1 MAIINSYPTITPTS
15 SDLVLIV
22 DTSAEGNPT
31 KTATVGKLQGT
42 PDNNTVFF
50 DTVGIT
56 IQTGTSTD
64 VRFRR
69 TTDRTDGSF
78 PTNLIYNIFRADFE
92 NLVLEQGST
101 YKLIMERWKKG
112 GNRFG
117 TVETDYRYTGFK
129 RQRSNSDGGANE
141 PPYDQRPVE
150 IEITSTT
157 GQFFDFRPDLYFS
170 AAGAAGTDK
179 GFPRPSGFNKRGS
192 VTAITSTQY
201 MAFRISKTTNGVTE
215 VSPVLKK
222 LKLKG
227 TYESSTP
234 RAFFLPY

>member
-1 MAIINSYPTITPTS
+1 MAIINSYTTVTPKS
-15 SDLVLIV
+15 NDLVLIV
-22 DTSAEGNPT
+22 DTSVEGNPT
-31 KTATVGKLQGT
+31 KTATVGSLQGT
-42 PDNNTVFF
+42 PDNNQVFF

-56 IQTGTSTD
+56 IQTGTAQDT
-64 VRFRR
+64 RFGRV
-69 TTDRTDGSF
+69 TDRTDGSF
-78 PTNLIYNIFRADFE
+78 PTNLRYAIFKADFE

-112 GNRFG
+112 GDRYG
-117 TVETDYRYTGFK
+117 TTPTDYRYTGFK
-129 RQRSNSDGGANE
+129 RQAGSEGVDA
-141 PPYDQRPVE
+141 PYSQRPLE

-170 AAGAAGTDK
+170 AADSAGTKK
-179 GFPRPSGFNKRGS
+179 GFPRPSGFNVRGNQTPLS
-192 VTAITSTQY
+192 SIQY
-201 MAFRISKTTNGVTE
+201 VAFRISKTTNGVTE

-227 TYESSTP
+227 SFTNNIP

>member
-1 MAIINSYPTITPTS
+1 MAIINSYPTVTPKS
-15 SDLVLIV
+15 GDLVLIV
-22 DTSAEGNPT
+22 DTSVEGNPT
-31 KTATVGKLQGT
+31 KTATVGNLQGT
-42 PDNNTVFF
+42 PNNNKVFF

-56 IQTGTSTD
+56 IQTGAASD
-64 VRFRR
+64 SRFGR

-78 PTNLIYNIFRADFE
+78 PTDLKYTIFQADFE

-112 GNRFG
+112 GKRFG
-117 TVETDYRYTGFK
+117 TTHTDDRYTGFK
-129 RQRSNSDGGANE
+129 RQSSEGVDA
-141 PPYDQRPVE
+141 PYNQRPVE

-170 AAGAAGTDK
+170 AADSAGTME
-179 GFPRPSGFNKRGS
+179 GFPRPSGFKVRGAA
-192 VTAITSTQY
+192 TPLTSIQY
-201 MAFRISKTTNGVTE
+201 VAFRISKTTNGVTE

-227 TYESSTP
+227 SYINNNS

>member
-1 MAIINSYPTITPTS
+1 MAIINSYTTITPKS

-22 DTSAEGNPT
+22 DTSVEGNPT
-31 KTATVGKLQGT
+31 KTATVGNLQGT
-42 PDNNTVFF
+42 PDNNQVFF

-56 IQTGTSTD
+56 IQTGASSD
-64 VRFRR
+64 SRFGK
-69 TTDRTDGSF
+69 TTGRTDGFF
-78 PTNLIYNIFRADFE
+78 PTNLRYTIFQADFE

-112 GNRFG
+112 GDRFG
-117 TVETDYRYTGFK
+117 TTPTDYRYTGFK
-129 RQRSNSDGGANE
+129 RQSLAGVDA
-141 PPYDQRPVE
+141 PYSQRPVQ

-170 AAGAAGTDK
+170 AAQAAGTTR
-179 GFPRPSGFNKRGS
+179 GFPRPSGFKVRGGT
-192 VTAITSTQY
+192 VMPLTSTQY
-201 MAFRISKTTNGVTE
+201 VAFRISKTTNGVTE
-215 VSPVLKK
+215 VSQVLKK

-227 TYESSTP
+227 SYIGGDA

>member
-1 MAIINSYPTITPTS
+1 MAIINSYPTITPKG

-22 DTSAEGNPT
+22 DTSVEGNPT
-31 KTATVGKLQGT
+31 KTATVGDLQGT
-42 PDNNTVFF
+42 PNNNQVFF
-50 DTVGIT
+50 DTVGIR
-56 IQTGTSTD
+56 IQTGTAGDT
-64 VRFRR
+64 RFGR

-78 PTNLIYNIFRADFE
+78 PTDLKYTIFQAYFE

-112 GNRFG
+112 GKRFG
-117 TVETDYRYTGFK
+117 NPTADYRYTGFK
-129 RQRSNSDGGANE
+129 RQANTARE
-141 PPYDQRPVE
+141 FPYTQRPVE

-170 AAGAAGTDK
+170 AAGIAGTSR
-179 GFPRPSGFNKRGS
+179 GFPRPSGFKKRGS
-192 VTAITSTQY
+192 TDPWSSIQY
-201 MAFRISKTTNGVTE
+201 VAFRISKTTNGVTE
-215 VSPVLKK
+215 VSPILKK

-227 TYESSTP
+227 DRSSGDL

>member
-1 MAIINSYPTITPTS
+1 MATINSYPTVKPKS
-15 SDLVLIV
+15 DDLVLIV
-22 DTSAEGNPT
+22 DTSVEGNPT
-31 KTATVGKLQGT
+31 KTATVGNLQGT
-42 PDNNTVFF
+42 PDNNKVFF
-50 DTVGIT
+50 DTVGVT
-56 IQTGTSTD
+56 IQTGPSSD
-64 VRFRR
+64 SRFRR

-78 PTNLIYNIFRADFE
+78 PTDLVYTIFKADFE

-112 GNRFG
+112 GERFG
-117 TVETDYRYTGFK
+117 TVPADIRYTGFK
-129 RQRSNSDGGANE
+129 RQTESGSE
-141 PPYDQRPVE
+141 FPYSQRPVE

-192 VTAITSTQY
+192 VQALTSIQY
-201 MAFRISKTTNGVTE
+201 VAFRISKTTNGVTE

-227 TYESSTP
+227 SYIDSNA

>member
-1 MAIINSYPTITPTS
+1 MAIINSYTTVTPKG

-22 DTSAEGNPT
+22 DTSVEGNPT
-31 KTATVGKLQGT
+31 KTATVGSLQGT
-42 PDNNTVFF
+42 PDNNQVFF

-56 IQTGTSTD
+56 IQTGTAQDT
-64 VRFRR
+64 RFGRI
-69 TTDRTDGSF
+69 TDRTDGSF
-78 PTNLIYNIFRADFE
+78 PTNLRYTIFQADFE

-112 GNRFG
+112 GDRYG
-117 TVETDYRYTGFK
+117 TTPTDYRYTGFK
-129 RQRSNSDGGANE
+129 RQAVNGVDA
-141 PPYDQRPVE
+141 PYNQRQIE

-170 AAGAAGTDK
+170 AAGSAGTIK
-179 GFPRPSGFNKRGS
+179 GFPRPSGFKKRGS
-192 VTAITSTQY
+192 ITPFTSIQY
-201 MAFRISKTTNGVTE
+201 VAFRISKTTNGVTE

-227 TYESSTP
+227 SFTNNIP

>member
-1 MAIINSYPTITPTS
+1 MAIINSYPTITPKG

-22 DTSAEGNPT
+22 DTSVEGNPT
-31 KTATVGKLQGT
+31 KTATVGSLQGT
-42 PDNNTVFF
+42 PDNNQVFF

-56 IQTGTSTD
+56 IQTGTQGD
-64 VRFRR
+64 GRFSR
-69 TTDRTDGSF
+69 TTDRTDGFF
-78 PTNLIYNIFRADFE
+78 PTGLVYTIFKADFE

-112 GNRFG
+112 GDRHGG
-117 TVETDYRYTGFK
+117 TPTDYRYTGFK
-129 RQRSNSDGGANE
+129 RQYISGSDDPYNE
-141 PPYDQRPVE
+141 RPVE

-170 AAGAAGTDK
+170 AAGTVGTRK
-179 GFPRPSGFNKRGS
+179 GFPRPSGFSARGGI
-192 VTAITSTQY
+192 TPQTSTQY
-201 MAFRISKTTNGVTE
+201 VAFRISKTTNGVTE

-227 TYESSTP
+227 FYDGART

>member
-1 MAIINSYPTITPTS
+1 MAIINSYTTVTPKS
-15 SDLVLIV
+15 NDLVLIV
-22 DTSAEGNPT
+22 DTSVEGNPT
-31 KTATVGKLQGT
+31 KTATVGSLQGT
-42 PDNNTVFF
+42 PDNNQVFF

-56 IQTGTSTD
+56 IQTGTAQDT
-64 VRFRR
+64 RFGRI
-69 TTDRTDGSF
+69 TDRTDGSF
-78 PTNLIYNIFRADFE
+78 PTNLRYTIFQADFE

-112 GNRFG
+112 GDRYG
-117 TVETDYRYTGFK
+117 TTPTDYRYTGFK
-129 RQRSNSDGGANE
+129 RQAVNGVDA
-141 PPYDQRPVE
+141 PYNQRQIE

-170 AAGAAGTDK
+170 AAGSAGTIK
-179 GFPRPSGFNKRGS
+179 GFPRPSGFKKRGS
-192 VTAITSTQY
+192 ITPFTSIQY
-201 MAFRISKTTNGVTE
+201 VAFRISKTTNGVTE

-227 TYESSTP
+227 SFTNNIP